1 LAKSLFS
8 IFKNDIMKEWTMY
21 FPEYMDN
28 IDEIINQYLN
38 NPLVMLF
45 DEMNK
50 VLFKDNKE
58 IEDFNKPLFKN
69 GLHFFKELC
78 NTNKIVSTRYL
89 LNLLR

>member
-1 LAKSLFS
+1 V
-8 IFKNDIMKEWTMY
+8 KEWTVY
-21 FPEYMDN
+21 FPEDTEN
-28 IDEIINQYLN
+28 IDVVISQYLS

-58 IEDFNKPLFKN
+58 IEDFNKPLIKN

-78 NTNKIVSTRYL
+78 NTNKIVSARYL